1 MGRNRRRGGFPGWR
15 LGQLIW
21 KWVIRGG
28 RVPADDS
35 DATRPTWSRAPRRAS
50 VEGRKN
56 QVFGGFAGCG
66 GRWVAQTAP
75 KHVLEPPQSRCTA
88 VGGGRR
94 SHAAPAAAAR
104 FCRFSRYGRSSR
116 VPSHKIRCRGFPLT
130 KQKCGISLSR
140 PPRPCDQRGSHSLLA
155 KRTSLGAKNGQI
167 TQLRGLNHSTATDPS
182 SWRQILTA
190 SS

>member
-1 MGRNRRRGGFPGWR
+1 MESGT
-15 LGQLIW
+15 Q
-21 KWVIRGG
+21 
-28 RVPADDS
+28 A
-35 DATRPTWSRAPRRAS
+35 AS

-75 KHVLEPPQSRCTA
+75 KHVLEPPRSRCTA
-88 VGGGRR
+88 LGGGRR

-130 KQKCGISLSR
+130 KKKWGISLSR

-155 KRTSLGAKNGQI
+155 KRTSWGAKNGQI
-167 TQLRGLNHSTATDPS
+167 THLRGLMEVNRESAPGYLARCTQRTNDFQRIKTDK
-182 SWRQILTA
+182 RKCE
-190 SS
+190 

>member
-1 MGRNRRRGGFPGWR
+1 MV
-15 LGQLIW
+15 W
-21 KWVIRGG
+21 KSVLWGEG
-28 RVPADDS
+28 VPADDS
-35 DATRPTWSRAPRRAS
+35 DAKRQTWSRAPRRPS

-75 KHVLEPPQSRCTA
+75 KHVLEPPRSRCTA
-88 VGGGRR
+88 LGDGRR

-130 KQKCGISLSR
+130 QKKCRVSLSR

-167 TQLRGLNHSTATDPS
+167 TQLRGLRDAVHFLCSLL
-182 SWRQILTA
+182 RE
-190 SS
+190 

>member
-1 MGRNRRRGGFPGWR
+1 MESGTQSGFDG
-15 LGQLIW
+15 
-21 KWVIRGG
+21 
-28 RVPADDS
+28 
-35 DATRPTWSRAPRRAS
+35 
-50 VEGRKN
+50 GRKN

-75 KHVLEPPQSRCTA
+75 KHVLEPPRSRCTA
-88 VGGGRR
+88 LGGGRR

-140 PPRPCDQRGSHSLLA
+140 PPRPCDQKGSHSLLA
-155 KRTSLGAKNGQI
+155 KRTSWGAKNALI
-167 TQLRGLNHSTATDPS
+167 TQLRGLTKIQNLDGFRALSPGRFRSRWGARTRLRPEVDLPG
-182 SWRQILTA
+182 
-190 SS
+190 